1 MVSFFQFLSRIAL
14 CVLPPFC
21 AACIL
26 LVLEYR
32 TQYVASH
39 IGQYLMQ
46 NNLEREKRGALW
58 KSILDSRQTRMA
70 LSDSLAKAPLEPI
83 QTPLPVLQNHYQLQY
98 HGTHAAFFSVARRD
112 TALQPDH
119 LSPETLRELAYS
131 LQIYEH
137 GRYLLTQAIVPD
149 DDAHLH
155 ALVGAQI
162 ALEDGSLF
170 HQLHKWLLAK
180 DEPEAWTFLKMKEE
194 DMAYWREHLAP
205 LLGPNPERAQSDAG
219 PIITSALAEVVQARA
234 DSLRQ
239 GATKHLLT
247 AWDSADGFELRLT
260 RTGDEDQFAAYA
272 LVPGQEATA
281 LLLPAQSVQQ
291 HLGLEGR

>member
-1 MVSFFQFLSRIAL
+1 MVSLLYGLVRIAL
-14 CVLPPFC
+14 CALVPLS
-21 AACIL
+21 AACVL
-26 LVLEYR
+26 FLLEYQN
-32 TQYVASH
+32 QYAARY

-46 NNLEREKRGALW
+46 QNPKRQPGGALW
-58 KSILDSRQTRMA
+58 QGILASRQTRIA
-70 LSDSLAKAPLEPI
+70 LSDSLAEAPLEPS

-119 LSPETLRELAYS
+119 PNPETLRELAYS
-131 LQIYEH
+131 LQIYEQ
-137 GRYLLTQAIVPD
+137 GRYLLTQAIVPGEES
-149 DDAHLH
+149 HLH
-155 ALVGAQI
+155 ALVSAQI

-205 LLGPNPERAQSDAG
+205 LLGPDPERAQSDAG
-219 PIITSALAEVVQARA
+219 PIITAALAQIVQARA

-239 GATKHLLT
+239 GEVKHLLT

-260 RTGDEDQFAAYA
+260 RAGDEDQFAAYA

-281 LLLPAQSVQQ
+281 LVLPTQSVQQ
-291 HLGLEGR
+291 HLGLEEQ

>member
-1 MVSFFQFLSRIAL
+1 MASFFSGLSRIVLCAL
-14 CVLPPFC
+14 VPFC
-21 AACIL
+21 AAC
-26 LVLEYR
+26 VLFLAEYQ
-32 TQYVASH
+32 TQYAARS

-46 NNLEREKRGALW
+46 QNPQRQPGGALW
-58 KSILDSRQTRMA
+58 KGILANRQARMA
-70 LSDSLAKAPLEPI
+70 LSDSLAEALLEPT
-83 QTPLPVLQNHYQLQY
+83 QAPLPVLQNHYQLQY
-98 HGTHAAFFSVARRD
+98 HGTHAAFFAVARRD

-119 LSPETLRELAYS
+119 LSPEIVRELAYS

-149 DDAHLH
+149 DASYLH
-155 ALVGAQI
+155 ALIGAQI

-205 LLGPNPERAQSDAG
+205 LLSADPDHAQSDAG
-219 PIITSALAEVVQARA
+219 PIITAALAQIVQARA

-239 GATKHLLT
+239 GETTRLLA
-247 AWDSADGFELRLT
+247 AWDGADGFELRLT
-260 RTGDEDQFAAYA
+260 RTGDQFAAYA
-272 LVPGQEATA
+272 LVPGHDATA
-281 LLLPAQSVQQ
+281 LMLPAQPVQQ
-291 HLGLEGR
+291 RLGLAQ

>member
-1 MVSFFQFLSRIAL
+1 MVSSLYGLVRIAL
-14 CVLPPFC
+14 CALVPLVSACVLF
-21 AACIL
+21 L
-26 LVLEYR
+26 LEYR
-32 TQYVASH
+32 TQYAARY

-46 NNLEREKRGALW
+46 QNSNRQPRGALW
-58 KSILDSRQTRMA
+58 QGILASRQTRMA
-70 LSDSLAKAPLEPI
+70 LSDSLAEAPLEPS

-98 HGTHAAFFSVARRD
+98 HGTHAAFFAVAQRD
-112 TALQPDH
+112 TALQPDL
-119 LSPETLRELAYS
+119 LSPENLRELAYS
-131 LQIYEH
+131 LQIYEQ
-137 GRYLLTQAIVPD
+137 GRSLLTQAIVPD
-149 DDAHLH
+149 HGSYLR

-170 HQLHKWLLAK
+170 YQLHKCLLAK

-205 LLGPNPERAQSDAG
+205 LLGPDPERAQSDAG
-219 PIITSALAEVVQARA
+219 PILTAALAEVVQARA

-239 GATKHLLT
+239 GETKHLLT

-281 LLLPAQSVQQ
+281 LVLPAESVQQ
-291 HLGLEGR
+291 HLGLEEQ

>member
-1 MVSFFQFLSRIAL
+1 MVSLLYGLVRIAL
-14 CVLPPFC
+14 CALVPLS
-21 AACIL
+21 AACVL
-26 LVLEYR
+26 FLLEYH
-32 TQYVASH
+32 TQYAARY

-46 NNLEREKRGALW
+46 QNSNRQPRGALW
-58 KSILDSRQTRMA
+58 QGILASRQTRMA
-70 LSDSLAKAPLEPI
+70 LSDSLAEAPLAPS
-83 QTPLPVLQNHYQLQY
+83 QAPLPVLQNHYQLQY

-112 TALQPDH
+112 TALQPDL
-119 LSPETLRELAYS
+119 LSPENLRELAYS
-131 LQIYEH
+131 LQIYEQ
-137 GRYLLTQAIVPD
+137 GRSLLTQAIVPD
-149 DDAHLH
+149 HGSHLR

-170 HQLHKWLLAK
+170 YQLHKCLLAK

-205 LLGPNPERAQSDAG
+205 LLGPDPEHAQSDAG
-219 PIITSALAEVVQARA
+219 PIITAALAEVVQARA

-239 GATKHLLT
+239 GEVKRLFT

-281 LLLPAQSVQQ
+281 LVLPTQAVQQ
-291 HLGLEGR
+291 HLGLEEQ